1 MEATRKGGASMS
13 NTATATDRD
22 AITEVMQLY
31 MDGAADGDVSKLE
44 AAFHEQAWMFGEMGG
59 QRLDMPIK
67 EFFGLAHAQPLK
79 TDDTFE
85 ARLVAVEQTDNAA
98 TAVVEEDGAWG
109 SVSFVDYF
117 TLARIDGDWKIVN
130 KTFAHTGGE
139 PPAG

>member
-1 MEATRKGGASMS
+1 VGD
-13 NTATATDRD
+13 TATATDRE

-59 QRLDMPIK
+59 QRFDMPIK
-67 EFFGLAHAQPLK
+67 EFFGLAQAQPLK
-79 TDDTFE
+79 TDDKFQ
-85 ARLVAVEQTDNAA
+85 ARLVAIEQTGDAA
-98 TAVVEEDGAWG
+98 TAAVTEDAAWG

-139 PPAG
+139 PPTG